1 MSGEHMTRETTVLRT
16 LDLPGGGMVPFP
28 AVPGEQV
35 RILYGRVWLTEEGG
49 GSDAFLAS
57 GEEIRLAQRG
67 LAVIEALGPAR
78 VELIEPVIGPSLL
91 AQAGQRVA
99 QRLGAWLRQKRP
111 ALALEAQ
118 LSPSR
123 RTSSAVGSN

>member
-1 MSGEHMTRETTVLRT
+1 
-16 LDLPGGGMVPFP
+16 MVPFP

-91 AQAGQRVA
+91 AQAGQR
-99 QRLGAWLRQKRP
+99 LGAWLRQKRP